1 MPEVTIKQLF
11 DAGAHLGHR
20 PCFWNP
26 KFEPYLYGKHNGI
39 HIINLDK
46 TLPMFKD
53 ALKFISDM
61 ACSGGNILFVGTK
74 RAASDSIEKE
84 ALRCGMPYV
93 HIHWLGGF
101 LTNYK
106 TIQNSIKEYNKL
118 KIQIE
123 NNTLGGLS
131 KKENRQIQRK
141 FDKSSRNFEGI
152 CDLKAPPN
160 ALFIIDVAYEEIAV
174 KEAVKLNIPIVA
186 IIDSNNSMK
195 GVDYPIPAN
204 DDAISSIKLYT
215 RLVSDAVMEGIE
227 RAHQMTIEEATS
239 PAPSQETVAAKEN
252 ATTMD
257 AASPSEQI
265 E

>member
-1 MPEVTIKQLF
+1 MPKVTVKQLF

-26 KFEPYLYGKHNGI
+26 KFAPYLYGKHNGI
-39 HIINLDK
+39 HIIDLDK
-46 TLPMFKD
+46 TLPMLKE
-53 ALKFISDM
+53 ALAYTSTLVSK
-61 ACSGGNILFVGTK
+61 GGKILFLGTK
-74 RAASDSIEKE
+74 RVASDAIEHE
-84 ALRCGMPYV
+84 ARRCGMPYV

-118 KIQIE
+118 KVQIE
-123 NNTLGGLS
+123 NNALGGLS

-141 FDKSSRNFEGI
+141 FEKAGRDFEGI
-152 CDLKAPPN
+152 CDLSSPPD

-186 IIDSNNSMK
+186 IVDTNNSMTNI
-195 GVDYPIPAN
+195 DYPIPAN

-215 RLVSDAVMEGIE
+215 QLVSDAVLEGIQKAQE
-227 RAHQMTIEEATS
+227 EISEESIPALITEDDTIIVEEN
-239 PAPSQETVAAKEN
+239 PPSTQTE
-252 ATTMD
+252 
-257 AASPSEQI
+257 
-265 E
+265 